1 MRSANSHHYL
11 YFKEDNTKDLS
22 EKLGIL
28 FRNTQ
33 KMIKERF
40 ESRSPDFR
48 SHAHLLRQREVRGE
62 GSLGE
67 VLDHLGYGETGVYH
81 RYSLTFTLISEFHA
95 IAGGHRSGG
104 ICLRGPPVT

>member
-1 MRSANSHHYL
+1 MRSADSHHYL

-40 ESRSPDFR
+40 ESRSPDFGPMPIF
-48 SHAHLLRQREVRGE
+48 SH
-62 GSLGE
+62 SLGE

-104 ICLRGPPVT
+104 ICLRGPR